1 MLQQLQA
8 HQGRMRGAR
17 EELNRGI
24 LNRELTMLQQQTNQE
39 RMIPPNAQTVTADTT
54 FIQSMNPNQI
64 PNQQQAH
71 QGQLIQPSNPVG
83 VSRQVVAEQLIRM
96 RMAELATR
104 YDILIQMRI
113 RAQVTATDASV
124 FQSRS
129 HDQQQAHHES
139 MNHQPTPSNSH
150 LSRDP

>member
-1 MLQQLQA
+1 MMLQQLQA

-39 RMIPPNAQTVTADTT
+39 RMIPPNAQTNED
-54 FIQSMNPNQI
+54 
-64 PNQQQAH
+64 
-71 QGQLIQPSNPVG
+71 GG
-83 VSRQVVAEQLIRM
+83 V
-96 RMAELATR
+96 ATR

-150 LSRDP
+150 LSCDP